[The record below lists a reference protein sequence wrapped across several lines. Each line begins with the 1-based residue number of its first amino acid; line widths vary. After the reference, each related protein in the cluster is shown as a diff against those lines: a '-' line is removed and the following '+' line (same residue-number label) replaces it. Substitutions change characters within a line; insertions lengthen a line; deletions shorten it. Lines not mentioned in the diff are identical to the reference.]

1 MPGERRTIVT
11 EVEYAD
17 ARGENPRVDVEGF
30 NVGNV
35 KAAQKLRPW
44 PANGGAISNDG
55 R

>member
-17 ARGENPRVDVEGF
+17 ARGENPRVGAEGF
-30 NVGNV
+30 NVGDV
-35 KAAQKLRPW
+35 KAAQKLQRR
-44 PANGGAISNDG
+44 AASGGAISFDG